1 MAGVAGADSADNDVE
16 VDKAEDTGDA
26 GDADAGGADVTVLL
40 EAGIALETAEVAYN
54 LGPLASFDSGRLD

>member
-1 MAGVAGADSADNDVE
+1 MTGVAGADSADSVVG

-26 GDADAGGADVTVLL
+26 DDGDAGGADVTVLL
-40 EAGIALETAEVAYN
+40 GAGIALGTAEVAYN